1 MNMPSGIDT
10 EKAITSGGIKSNLK
24 SVSRQGVRE
33 TNKIS
38 IPQSAHWMFC
48 SESNDS
54 VSTLSGSQ
62 YIDHLP

>member
-1 MNMPSGIDT
+1 MPSGNTDR

-33 TNKIS
+33 TNKS

-54 VSTLSGSQ
+54 VSTLSRSQ